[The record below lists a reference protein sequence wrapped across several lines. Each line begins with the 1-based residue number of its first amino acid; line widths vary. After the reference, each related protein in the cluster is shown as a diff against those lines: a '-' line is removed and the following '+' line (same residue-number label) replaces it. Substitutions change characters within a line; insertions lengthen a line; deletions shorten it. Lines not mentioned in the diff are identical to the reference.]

1 MAKRSTRSTM
11 RASRMT
17 SSVPRVGGAG
27 FVSTLAISMGIG
39 PLLIYSLTATGP
51 LVISDL
57 DLTRAQ
63 FGSFATVAFAAAA
76 VSSGLF
82 GRLIDRYSER
92 STVIVLHVGSAVALL
107 VAAIAQS
114 YLIVIVA
121 VAISGSVQALSNPV
135 TNRLIS
141 AYAEPKAHGL
151 LMGVKQAGVQMAQFT
166 AGIAVPGIALVMGWR
181 GALTASIVIA
191 AAGLLLTLRYIPR
204 PHGRTERDADA
215 PLSGATPRAIWWLTA
230 YALLTGAAL
239 QAANVYLPLYG
250 YERVHLSVT
259 AAGLTA
265 AVVGGIGLIARI
277 AWGQLADRLG
287 SPRIPLIILPLVACV
302 GTTCIYLAEAT
313 QTAAL
318 LWLGAAIFGAT
329 GIAANVV
336 LMVAV
341 LQGSPAHLIGKVSGL
356 LATGLYLGFA
366 LGPISFG
373 ALVDATQSY
382 GIGWL
387 TISAAYAAAPV
398 LVLAVRRR
406 TS

>member
-1 MAKRSTRSTM
+1 MVKRSTHSTV
-11 RASRMT
+11 RASPMT
-17 SSVPRVGGAG
+17 SSVNRGAG

-39 PLLIYSLTATGP
+39 PLLIYSLTAAGP

-63 FGSFATVAFAAAA
+63 FGSFATVAFMAAAA
-76 VSSGLF
+76 SSGLF

-92 STVIVLHVGSAVALL
+92 ATMIVLFIGSAVALL
-107 VAAIAQS
+107 VAAVAQT

-191 AAGLLLTLRYIPR
+191 AAGLLLALRYLPQ
-204 PHGRTERDADA
+204 PHGHAKHDEDLPR
-215 PLSGATPRAIWWLTA
+215 SGATPRAIWWLTA

-250 YERVHLSVT
+250 YERVHLSVA

-277 AWGQLADRLG
+277 AWGRLADRLG

-302 GTTCIYLAEAT
+302 GTMCIYLAEAA
-313 QTAAL
+313 QTATL
-318 LWLGAAIFGAT
+318 LWLGATIFGAT

-382 GIGWL
+382 GIGWV
-387 TISAAYAAAPV
+387 TISAAYAAAPI
-398 LVLAVRRR
+398 LVLAGRRR